1 MLILGIETSCD
12 ETAITIL
19 NSKRKIYID
28 KIFSQTKLHKSFGG
42 IVPKIASKNHL
53 NILPYLTNNILK
65 ELNMNIKKISL
76 ITVTVKPGLKRCLL
90 IGLIHAKT
98 IASLINKKYI
108 SVDHLEGHI
117 LSANI
122 NNVGIK
128 YPYLVLL
135 ISGGHCEIIFAIEIE
150 KYRIVSYTVDD
161 SIGESF
167 DKIAKILNLGYPG
180 GDIIE
185 NYAKYCSGKKIK
197 IKKNSRNF
205 SFSGVKTYF
214 VQKINKLNNF
224 NRKDIFQICA
234 AFQKT
239 ITNIINYKIIKSL
252 ILFNSKYRISN
263 HIIISGGVAS
273 NNYIKRVL
281 YMNIK
286 AIGYKLYFPKKRLC
300 TDNAVMISYT
310 GITKFYRRV
319 YTNVNLNL

>member
-1 MLILGIETSCD
+1 MLILGMETSCD
-12 ETAITIL
+12 ETAVAIL
-19 NSKRKIYID
+19 SSRRRIYID
-28 KIFSQTKLHKSFGG
+28 KIFSQTKLHRSFGG
-42 IVPKIASKNHL
+42 IVPKVASKNHL
-53 NILPYLTNNILK
+53 DILPYLTNNILT

-76 ITVTVKPGLKRCLL
+76 IAVTVKPGLKKCLL

-108 SVDHLEGHI
+108 AVDHLEGHI
-117 LSANI
+117 LSASI
-122 NNVGIK
+122 NNIGIK

-135 ISGGHCEIIFAIEIE
+135 ISGGHCEIIFAIEVE
-150 KYRIVSYTVDD
+150 RYKIVSYTVDD

-185 NYAKYCSGKKIK
+185 NYAKYGNSNRIK
-197 IKKNSRNF
+197 IKNNSCNF

-214 VQKINKLNNF
+214 IQKINKLNNF
-224 NRKDIFQICA
+224 NRKDIFEICT

-239 ITNIINYKIIKSL
+239 ITNIINYKVIKSL
-252 ILFNSKYRISN
+252 ILFNSKYKISN
-263 HIIISGGVAS
+263 HIVISGGVAS

-286 AIGYKLYFPKKRLC
+286 AIGYKLYFPKRGLC

-310 GITKFYRRV
+310 GITKFYKRI
-319 YTNVNLNL
+319 YTNINLSL